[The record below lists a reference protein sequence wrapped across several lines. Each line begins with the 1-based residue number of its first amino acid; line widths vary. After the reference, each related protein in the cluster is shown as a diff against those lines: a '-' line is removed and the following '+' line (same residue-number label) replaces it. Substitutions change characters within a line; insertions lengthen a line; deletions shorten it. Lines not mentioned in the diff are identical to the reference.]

1 MTDTIVY
8 QGRAA
13 GLGVIITQLSF
24 LLYTQRPVE
33 LWVPNADNLAVAIK
47 RIWQIPDH
55 QLNIKIGVNTDAIS
69 NLESDELC
77 AYAPYFYSQH
87 LELMG
92 RRIPANTQR
101 KKHVAVCMHHG
112 KGLREDITVREMPYN
127 KFATAEEYEK
137 LFTLIDR
144 AGYDI
149 ITMNSADTDLEHKT
163 YLLNEHCDVVIGYEG
178 GLHHLAHLLKIPSII
193 LPWRFCDNGDPPIP
207 PGIYYEPH
215 RYHPDRRTWFV
226 MGDVGQHLLSWT
238 PDQLK
243 QKIDDLYQDR
253 GNNILFD
260 SLTVFDQN
268 TLRIQH
274 PRRDLTPR
282 LHPFEFDLVRQLAT
296 RFDVFKSG

>member
-1 MTDTIVY
+1 MTNTIVY
-8 QGRAA
+8 QGREA

-33 LWVPNADNLAVAIK
+33 LWVPNTDNLAVAIK
-47 RIWQIPDH
+47 RIWQIPDD
-55 QLNIKIGVNTDAIS
+55 QLTIKIGTNPDAIP

-77 AYAPYFYSQH
+77 AYAPYLFNSS
-87 LELMG
+87 LRLMD
-92 RRIPANTQR
+92 RIVPLNPQR
-101 KKHVAVCMHHG
+101 KKYAAVCMHHG
-112 KGLREDITVREMPYN
+112 KGLREDIATREMPYN

-149 ITMNSADTDLEHKT
+149 ITMNSATTDLEHKA
-163 YLLNEHCDVVIGYEG
+163 YLLNEYCDVVIGYEG

-193 LPWRFCDNGDPPIP
+193 LPWRFCDNGDPPIL

-226 MGDVGQHLLSWT
+226 MGDVDRELLSWT
-238 PDQLK
+238 PEQLK
-243 QKIDDLYQDR
+243 HKINELYQDQ

-260 SLTVFDQN
+260 PRTTFNPD
-268 TLRIQH
+268 TLRIRH
-274 PRRDLTPR
+274 PYRDLTPR
-282 LHPFEFDLVRQLAT
+282 LHTPEFDLIRQLTT